1 MVHIPPRDY
10 TKKPTKEELQQMAN
24 SYSKTL
30 YGEGKF
36 LEKHDELTRLSRESK
51 LANIRA
57 A

>member
-1 MVHIPPRDY
+1 MTRIPPIDY
-10 TKKPTKEELQQMAN
+10 TKQPTKEELQQMADN
-24 SYSKTL
+24 YSKTI
-30 YGEGKF
+30 YGEGKL

>member
-10 TKKPTKEELQQMAN
+10 TKQPKKEELQQMADN
-24 SYSKTL
+24 YSKTI
-30 YGEGKF
+30 YGKGKF
-36 LEKHDELTRLSRESK
+36 LERHDELTRLSKESK